1 MIIIMGSVGS
11 GKSEQ
16 TARLARDLGLA
27 SITTSNLLRK
37 HLTPEREAVMKAG
50 GLVDDQE
57 IIELV
62 DPELENFKKS
72 GQDFI
77 LDGFPRSIPQAKWL
91 VNQIKSGDIKFKAII
106 KLNVSEDVVLKR
118 MSNRGRDDDKR
129 EVIINRLE
137 AYHKVTVPVVTYL
150 KQQGI
155 EIDEVDG
162 EASPDEVEAAIRKVL
177 DSKG

>member
-62 DPELENFKKS
+62 EPELENFRKS
-72 GQDFI
+72 GHDFI
-77 LDGFPRSIPQAKWL
+77 LDGFPRSIPQAEWL
-91 VNQIKSGDIKFKAII
+91 VEQIKSGDIRFKAII
-106 KLNVSEDVVLKR
+106 KLNVSEEVVLKR
-118 MSNRGRDDDKR
+118 MLNRGRDDDKK
-129 EVIINRLE
+129 EVILNRLD
-137 AYHKVTVPVVTYL
+137 AYHQVTVPVVAYL
-150 KQQGI
+150 RRQGI
-155 EIDEVDG
+155 AIDDIDG
-162 EASPDEVEAAIRKVL
+162 EANPDEVEAAIKKVL
-177 DSKG
+177 DSKE